1 MTYEEA
7 VADVLKV
14 AGDYKKISSEHDIE
28 VAICNKDISQLR
40 DEIKNVIEKLS
51 LSPESIQLKVQSS
64 ERISVHALGLEN
76 ITYGS
81 IYDTGRLMNA
91 KTEFPKYVDRALR
104 GFLREYALATSLEI
118 GDIQRFCGYARL
130 VMSSITPEVIG
141 TLSEAGYKLDKA
153 KNELL
158 TMTNKYIN
166 YCADLK
172 KAMTRAANYW
182 LPSLSITS
190 GMRLSIKDLRSSDKE
205 SDVRTVKRVRNQD
218 GEVVIA
224 FEGTAS
230 IVRGTSRIDALETWL
245 INNPQFLEMVKV
257 LKDNRLQKLSC
268 YFS

>member
-51 LSPESIQLKVQSS
+51 LSPESIQLEVRNDRLFVQ
-64 ERISVHALGLEN
+64 AFGLEDGA
-76 ITYGS
+76 YS
-81 IYDTGRLMNA
+81 LIYDTGRLMNA
-91 KTEFPKYVDRALR
+91 KTEFPKLVERTLKGFIREHALKS
-104 GFLREYALATSLEI
+104 SLEI

-130 VMSSITPEVIG
+130 IMSSITPETTS
-141 TLSEAGYKLDKA
+141 TLSEAGIKLDKA
-153 KNELL
+153 KNTLL
-158 TMTNKYIN
+158 TTTNNYIN
-166 YCADLK
+166 YCTTLRR
-172 KAMTRAANYW
+172 AMSRAANYW
-182 LPSLSITS
+182 LLSLSITS

-205 SDVRTVKRVRNQD
+205 SDVRVVKRVRNQD
-218 GEVVIA
+218 GEVVMA

-230 IVRGTSRIDALETWL
+230 IVRGTSRIDALESWL
-245 INNPQFLEMVKV
+245 LNNPQFQEMAKV
-257 LKDNRLQKLSC
+257 FAESRMQKLSR

>member
-14 AGDYKKISSEHDIE
+14 AGDYKKINSTHDIE
-28 VAICNKDISQLR
+28 VAICKKDISQLR
-40 DEIKNVIEKLS
+40 DDIKNVIEKLS
-51 LSPESIQLKVQSS
+51 ISPESIQLEVKS

-91 KTEFPKYVDRALR
+91 KTEFPKYVERALK
-104 GFLREYALATSLEI
+104 GFIREYALATSLEI

-130 VMSSITPEVIG
+130 VMSSITPEIIG

-245 INNPQFLEMVKV
+245 INNPQFLEIAKV
-257 LKDNRLQKLSC
+257 IKDSRIQKLS
-268 YFS
+268 

>member
-40 DEIKNVIEKLS
+40 DDIKSVIEKLS
-51 LSPESIQLKVQSS
+51 LSPESIQLEVKS

-91 KTEFPKYVDRALR
+91 KTEFPKYVERALK

-130 VMSSITPEVIG
+130 IMSSITPETTG
-141 TLSEAGYKLDKA
+141 TLSEAGIKLDKA
-153 KNELL
+153 KNTLL
-158 TMTNKYIN
+158 TATNNYIN
-166 YCADLK
+166 YCTNLK
-172 KAMTRAANYW
+172 RAMNRAANYW
-182 LPSLSITS
+182 LMSLSITS

-218 GEVVIA
+218 GEVVMA

-230 IVRGTSRIDALETWL
+230 IVRGTSRINALESWL
-245 INNPQFLEMVKV
+245 INNPQFQEMAKV

>member
-14 AGDYKKISSEHDIE
+14 AGDYKKISSEHDIK

-51 LSPESIQLKVQSS
+51 ISPESIQLEVKS

-91 KTEFPKYVDRALR
+91 KTEFPKYVERTLR
-104 GFLREYALATSLEI
+104 GFLREYAFATSLEI

-218 GEVVIA
+218 GEVVMA

-230 IVRGTSRIDALETWL
+230 IVRGTSRINALESWL
-245 INNPQFLEMVKV
+245 INNPQFQEMAKV
-257 LKDNRLQKLSC
+257 LKDNRLQKLSR

>member
-14 AGDYKKISSEHDIE
+14 AGDYKKISSEHDIR

-40 DEIKNVIEKLS
+40 DDIKNVIEKLS
-51 LSPESIQLKVQSS
+51 ISPESIQLEVKS

-91 KTEFPKYVDRALR
+91 KTEFPKYVERALK
-104 GFLREYALATSLEI
+104 GFIREYALATSLEI

-130 VMSSITPEVIG
+130 IMSSITPETTG
-141 TLSEAGYKLDKA
+141 ALSEAGIKLDRA
-153 KNELL
+153 KNTLL
-158 TMTNKYIN
+158 TTTNNYIN
-166 YCADLK
+166 YCTNLK
-172 KAMTRAANYW
+172 KAMNRAANYW
-182 LPSLSITS
+182 LLSLSITS

-218 GEVVIA
+218 GEVVMA

-230 IVRGTSRIDALETWL
+230 IVRGTSRIDALESWL
-245 INNPQFLEMVKV
+245 INNPQFQEMAGV
-257 LKDNRLQKLSC
+257 LKDSRIQKLSR

>member
-40 DEIKNVIEKLS
+40 DDIKSVIEKLS
-51 LSPESIQLKVQSS
+51 LSPESIQLEVRNDRLFVQ
-64 ERISVHALGLEN
+64 AFGLEDS
-76 ITYGS
+76 TYS
-81 IYDTGRLMNA
+81 LIYDTGRLMNA
-91 KTEFPKYVDRALR
+91 KTEFPKYVERTLR
-104 GFLREYALATSLEI
+104 GFLREYAFATSLEI

-130 VMSSITPEVIG
+130 IMSSITPEVIG
-141 TLSEAGYKLDKA
+141 ILSEAGIKLDRA
-153 KNELL
+153 KNTLL
-158 TMTNKYIN
+158 TTTNNYIS
-166 YCADLK
+166 YCTNLK
-172 KAMTRAANYW
+172 RAMNRAANYW

-218 GEVVIA
+218 GEVVMA

-230 IVRGTSRIDALETWL
+230 IVRGTSRIDALESWL
-245 INNPQFLEMVKV
+245 INNPQFQEMAKV
-257 LKDNRLQKLSC
+257 LKDNRLQKLSR

>member
-14 AGDYKKISSEHDIE
+14 AGDYKKISSTHDIE
-28 VAICNKDISQLR
+28 VAICKKDISQLR
-40 DEIKNVIEKLS
+40 DDIKNVIEKLS
-51 LSPESIQLKVQSS
+51 ISPESIQLEVKS

-91 KTEFPKYVDRALR
+91 KTEFPKYVERALR

-118 GDIQRFCGYARL
+118 GDIQRFCGYSRL

-190 GMRLSIKDLRSSDKE
+190 GMRLSIKDLRSSDKD

-245 INNPQFLEMVKV
+245 INNPQFQEMAKV
-257 LKDNRLQKLSC
+257 LGDSRLQKLSR

>member
-51 LSPESIQLKVQSS
+51 LSPESIQLEVRNDRLFVQ
-64 ERISVHALGLEN
+64 AFGLEDS
-76 ITYGS
+76 TYS
-81 IYDTGRLMNA
+81 LIYDTGRLMNA
-91 KTEFPKYVDRALR
+91 KTEFPKYVERTLR
-104 GFLREYALATSLEI
+104 GFLREYAFATSLEI

-130 VMSSITPEVIG
+130 IMSSITPEVIG
-141 TLSEAGYKLDKA
+141 ILSEAGIKLDRA
-153 KNELL
+153 KNTLL
-158 TMTNKYIN
+158 TTTNNYIS
-166 YCADLK
+166 YCTNLK
-172 KAMTRAANYW
+172 RAMNRAANYW

-218 GEVVIA
+218 GEVVMA

-230 IVRGTSRIDALETWL
+230 IVRGTSRIDALESWL
-245 INNPQFLEMVKV
+245 INNPQFQEMAKV
-257 LKDNRLQKLSC
+257 LKDNRLQKLSR

>member
-14 AGDYKKISSEHDIE
+14 AGDYKKINSTHDIE
-28 VAICNKDISQLR
+28 VAICKKEISQLR
-40 DEIKNVIEKLS
+40 DDIKNVIEKLS
-51 LSPESIQLKVQSS
+51 ISPESIQLEVKS

-218 GEVVIA
+218 GEVVMA

-230 IVRGTSRIDALETWL
+230 IVRGTSRIDALESWL
-245 INNPQFLEMVKV
+245 INNPQFLEMAKAT
-257 LKDNRLQKLSC
+257 KDSRFQRLS
-268 YFS
+268 

>member
-14 AGDYKKISSEHDIE
+14 AGDYKKISSTHDIE
-28 VAICNKDISQLR
+28 IAICNKDISQLR

-51 LSPESIQLKVQSS
+51 ISPESIQLEVKS

-218 GEVVIA
+218 GEVVMA

-230 IVRGTSRIDALETWL
+230 IVRGTSRINALESWL
-245 INNPQFLEMVKV
+245 INNPQFQEMAKV
-257 LKDNRLQKLSC
+257 LKDNRLQKLSR

>member
-14 AGDYKKISSEHDIE
+14 AGDYKKISSTHDIE
-28 VAICNKDISQLR
+28 VAICKKDISQLR
-40 DEIKNVIEKLS
+40 DDIKNVIEKLS
-51 LSPESIQLKVQSS
+51 ISPESIQLEVKS

-218 GEVVIA
+218 GEVVMA

-230 IVRGTSRIDALETWL
+230 IVRGTSRIDALESWL
-245 INNPQFLEMVKV
+245 INNPQFLEMAKAT
-257 LKDNRLQKLSC
+257 KDSRFQRLS
-268 YFS
+268 

>member
-40 DEIKNVIEKLS
+40 DDIKSVIEKLS
-51 LSPESIQLKVQSS
+51 LSPESIQLEVKS

-91 KTEFPKYVDRALR
+91 KTEFPKYVERALK

-130 VMSSITPEVIG
+130 IMSSITPETTG
-141 TLSEAGYKLDKA
+141 TLSEAGIKLDRA
-153 KNELL
+153 KNTLL
-158 TMTNKYIN
+158 TTTNNYIS
-166 YCADLK
+166 YCTNLK
-172 KAMTRAANYW
+172 RAMNRAANYW
-182 LPSLSITS
+182 LMSLSITS

-218 GEVVIA
+218 GEVVMA

-230 IVRGTSRIDALETWL
+230 IVRGTSRINALESWL
-245 INNPQFLEMVKV
+245 INNPQFQEMAKV
-257 LKDNRLQKLSC
+257 LKDNRLQKLSR

>member
-28 VAICNKDISQLR
+28 VAICKRDIAQLR

-51 LSPESIQLKVQSS
+51 ISPESIQLEVKS

-91 KTEFPKYVDRALR
+91 KTEFPKYVERALK

-218 GEVVIA
+218 GEVVMA

-230 IVRGTSRIDALETWL
+230 IVRGTSRINALESWL
-245 INNPQFLEMVKV
+245 INNPQFQEMAKV
-257 LKDNRLQKLSC
+257 LKDNRLQKLSR

>member
-14 AGDYKKISSEHDIE
+14 AGDYKKISSTHDIE
-28 VAICNKDISQLR
+28 VAICKKDISQLR
-40 DEIKNVIEKLS
+40 DDIKNVIEKLS
-51 LSPESIQLKVQSS
+51 ISPESIQLEVKS

-91 KTEFPKYVDRALR
+91 KTEFPKYVERALR
-104 GFLREYALATSLEI
+104 GFLREYALATSLEM

-245 INNPQFLEMVKV
+245 INNPQFLEMAKV
-257 LKDNRLQKLSC
+257 IKDSRFQKLS
-268 YFS
+268 

>member
-40 DEIKNVIEKLS
+40 DDIKSVIEKLS
-51 LSPESIQLKVQSS
+51 LSPEPIQLEVKS

-91 KTEFPKYVDRALR
+91 KTEFPKYVERALK

-130 VMSSITPEVIG
+130 IMSSITPETTG
-141 TLSEAGYKLDKA
+141 TLSEAGIKLDKA
-153 KNELL
+153 KNTLL
-158 TMTNKYIN
+158 TTTNNYIN
-166 YCADLK
+166 YCTNLK
-172 KAMTRAANYW
+172 RAMSRAANYW
-182 LPSLSITS
+182 LMSLSVTS

-218 GEVVIA
+218 GEVVMA

-230 IVRGTSRIDALETWL
+230 IVRGTSRIDALESWL
-245 INNPQFLEMVKV
+245 INNPQFLEIAKV
-257 LKDNRLQKLSC
+257 IKDSRFQRL
-268 YFS
+268 F

>member
-40 DEIKNVIEKLS
+40 DDIKSVIEKLS
-51 LSPESIQLKVQSS
+51 LSPESIQLEVKS

-91 KTEFPKYVDRALR
+91 KTEFPKYVERALK

-130 VMSSITPEVIG
+130 IMSSITPETTG
-141 TLSEAGYKLDKA
+141 TLSEAGIKLDKA
-153 KNELL
+153 KNTLL
-158 TMTNKYIN
+158 TTTNNYIN
-166 YCADLK
+166 YCTNLK
-172 KAMTRAANYW
+172 RAMSRAANYW
-182 LPSLSITS
+182 LMSLSVTS

-218 GEVVIA
+218 GEVVMA

-230 IVRGTSRIDALETWL
+230 IVRGTSRIDALESWL
-245 INNPQFLEMVKV
+245 INNPQFQEMAKV
-257 LKDNRLQKLSC
+257 FAESRMQKLSC

>member
-40 DEIKNVIEKLS
+40 DDIKSVIEKLS
-51 LSPESIQLKVQSS
+51 LSPESIQLEVKS

-91 KTEFPKYVDRALR
+91 KTEFPKYVERALK

-130 VMSSITPEVIG
+130 IMSSITPETTG
-141 TLSEAGYKLDKA
+141 TLSEAGIKLDKA
-153 KNELL
+153 KNTLL
-158 TMTNKYIN
+158 TTTNNYIN
-166 YCADLK
+166 YCTNLK
-172 KAMTRAANYW
+172 RAMSRAANYW
-182 LPSLSITS
+182 LMSLSVTS

-218 GEVVIA
+218 GEVVMA

-230 IVRGTSRIDALETWL
+230 IVRGTSRIDALESWL
-245 INNPQFLEMVKV
+245 INNPQFQEMAKV
-257 LKDNRLQKLSC
+257 LKDSRLQKLSC

>member
-40 DEIKNVIEKLS
+40 DDIKSVIEKLS
-51 LSPESIQLKVQSS
+51 LSPESIQLEVKS

-91 KTEFPKYVDRALR
+91 KTEFPKYVERALK

-130 VMSSITPEVIG
+130 IMSSITPETTG
-141 TLSEAGYKLDKA
+141 TLSEAGIKLDKA
-153 KNELL
+153 KNTLL
-158 TMTNKYIN
+158 TTTNNYIN
-166 YCADLK
+166 YCTNLK
-172 KAMTRAANYW
+172 RAMNRAANYW
-182 LPSLSITS
+182 LMSLSITS

-218 GEVVIA
+218 GEVVMA

-230 IVRGTSRIDALETWL
+230 IVRGTSRINALESWL
-245 INNPQFLEMVKV
+245 INNPQFQEMAKV

>member
-14 AGDYKKISSEHDIE
+14 AGDYKKINSTHDIE
-28 VAICNKDISQLR
+28 VAICKKDISQLR
-40 DEIKNVIEKLS
+40 DDIKNVIEKLS
-51 LSPESIQLKVQSS
+51 ISPESIQLEVKS
-64 ERISVHALGLEN
+64 ERISVQALGLEN

-91 KTEFPKYVDRALR
+91 KTEFPKYVERALR

-158 TMTNKYIN
+158 TMTNKYID

-182 LPSLSITS
+182 LSSLSVTS

-218 GEVVIA
+218 GEVVMA

-230 IVRGTSRIDALETWL
+230 IVRGITRIDALETWL
-245 INNPQFLEMVKV
+245 INNPQFLEIIKV
-257 LKDNRLQKLSC
+257 TKDSRFQRLS
-268 YFS
+268 

>member
-14 AGDYKKISSEHDIE
+14 AGDYKKISSTHDIE
-28 VAICNKDISQLR
+28 LAICKKDISQLQ

-51 LSPESIQLKVQSS
+51 ISPESIQIKVQN
-64 ERISVHALGLEN
+64 ERISVQAFGLEN

-81 IYDTGRLMNA
+81 VYDTGRLMNA
-91 KTEFPKYVDRALR
+91 KTEFLKHVERALR
-104 GFLREYALATSLEI
+104 DFIREYALKSSLEI

-130 VMSSITPEVIG
+130 IMSSITPETTS
-141 TLSEAGYKLDKA
+141 TLSEAGIKLDKA
-153 KNELL
+153 KDTLL
-158 TMTNKYIN
+158 TTTNN
-166 YCADLK
+166 YASYCTNLK
-172 KAMTRAANYW
+172 RAMSRAANYW
-182 LPSLSITS
+182 LLSLSITS

-218 GEVVIA
+218 GEVVMA

-230 IVRGTSRIDALETWL
+230 IVRGTSRIDALESWL
-245 INNPQFLEMVKV
+245 INNPQFQEMAKV
-257 LKDNRLQKLSC
+257 LKDSRIQKLSC

>member
-14 AGDYKKISSEHDIE
+14 AGDYKKISSTHDIE
-28 VAICNKDISQLR
+28 VAICKKDISQLR
-40 DEIKNVIEKLS
+40 DDIKNVIEKLS
-51 LSPESIQLKVQSS
+51 ISPESIQLEVKS

-91 KTEFPKYVDRALR
+91 KTEFPKYVERALR

-141 TLSEAGYKLDKA
+141 ILSEAGYKLDKA

-158 TMTNKYIN
+158 TMTNKYID

-182 LPSLSITS
+182 LSSLSITS

-245 INNPQFLEMVKV
+245 INNPQFLEIIKV
-257 LKDNRLQKLSC
+257 TKDSRFQKLS
-268 YFS
+268 

>member
-40 DEIKNVIEKLS
+40 DDIKSVIEKLS
-51 LSPESIQLKVQSS
+51 LSPESIQLEVKS

-218 GEVVIA
+218 GEVVMA

-230 IVRGTSRIDALETWL
+230 IVRGTSRINALESWL
-245 INNPQFLEMVKV
+245 INNPQFQEMAKV
-257 LKDNRLQKLSC
+257 LKDNRLQKLSR

>member
-14 AGDYKKISSEHDIE
+14 AGDYKKISSEHDIR

-40 DEIKNVIEKLS
+40 DNIKNVIEKLS
-51 LSPESIQLKVQSS
+51 ISPESIQLEVKS

-91 KTEFPKYVDRALR
+91 KTEFPKYVERALK
-104 GFLREYALATSLEI
+104 GFIREYALATSLEI

-130 VMSSITPEVIG
+130 IMSSITPETTG
-141 TLSEAGYKLDKA
+141 ALSEAGIKLDRA
-153 KNELL
+153 KNTLL
-158 TMTNKYIN
+158 TTTNNYIN
-166 YCADLK
+166 YCTNLK
-172 KAMTRAANYW
+172 KAMNRAANYW
-182 LPSLSITS
+182 LLSLSITS

-218 GEVVIA
+218 GEVVMA

-230 IVRGTSRIDALETWL
+230 IVRGTSRIDALESWL
-245 INNPQFLEMVKV
+245 INNPQFQEMAKV
-257 LKDNRLQKLSC
+257 LKDSRIQKLSR